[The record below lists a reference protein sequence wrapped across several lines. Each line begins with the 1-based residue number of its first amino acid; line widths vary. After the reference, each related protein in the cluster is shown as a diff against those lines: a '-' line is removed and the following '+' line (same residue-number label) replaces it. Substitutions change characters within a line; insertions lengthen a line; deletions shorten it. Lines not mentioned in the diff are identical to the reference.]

1 MNKKLFPHAA
11 AIGLFF
17 GGALLLTAT
26 GCVSYVDRPQPGEVY
41 VTPSVPVFIEQDD
54 YVYYPQYRMYY
65 GSRSHCYYRYEG
77 RSWVAAPSPRG
88 VAVNVLV
95 SSPSVNVEFH
105 DSPSAHHEQVIKT
118 YPRNWQPSG
127 DNHHRKEGR
136 QNRPDGNGKDDDRK
150 H

>member
-1 MNKKLFPHAA
+1 MNKKLFST
-11 AIGLFF
+11 IGKTGVML
-17 GGALLLTAT
+17 GAVSLLTAT

-41 VTPSVPVFIEQDD
+41 VMPSVPVFIEQDD
-54 YVYYPQYRMYY
+54 YVYYPQYGMYY
-65 GSRSHCYYRYEG
+65 GSRSHRYYRYEG

-105 DSPSAHHEQVIKT
+105 DSPSAHHNQVIKT

-127 DNHHRKEGR
+127 DDNRRKEGR
-136 QNRPDGNGKDDDRK
+136 QNRPAGNGKDDDRK

>member
-1 MNKKLFPHAA
+1 MNKKLFST
-11 AIGLFF
+11 IGKTGVML
-17 GGALLLTAT
+17 GAVSLLTAT

-41 VTPSVPVFIEQDD
+41 VMPSVPVFIEQDD
-54 YVYYPQYRMYY
+54 YVYYPQYGMYY
-65 GSRSHCYYRYEG
+65 GSRSHRYYRYEG
-77 RSWVAAPSPRG
+77 GSWVAAPSPRG

-105 DSPSAHHEQVIKT
+105 DSPSAHHNQVIKT

-127 DNHHRKEGR
+127 DDNRRKEGR
-136 QNRPDGNGKDDDRK
+136 QNRPAGNGKDDDRK